1 MKSVKIAIMGMGTVG
16 GGVYR
21 LIQMEG
27 ERIARE
33 QGVKL
38 EVKKT
43 LALDYSVQVP
53 EEIKAADVHEIAS
66 DPEISIVIELMG
78 GMEPAKTFIK
88 TMLEAGKTV
97 VSANK
102 QLIANAWPEL
112 EASAKKGGAG
122 FYFEAS
128 VGGAIP
134 IIRTVNTSL
143 QANTIRSIQA
153 IINGTTNFIMTKMC
167 DEGGDFEDVL
177 KEAQELGYA
186 EANPT
191 ADVDGFDAMYK
202 LSILSSLAFCSRMPI
217 EKIYREGIRDVSKK
231 DIDCI
236 KSLGKQVKLLAIAK
250 KEGKEVEL
258 RVHPTIISGD
268 HMLATV
274 KGSFNAVFLECS
286 MADDLMLYGRGAGDL
301 PTASAVV
308 SDVLNA
314 AVEEKPSYA
323 HFENAEGTVDPDIH
337 FNDNW
342 ETGYY
347 LRLGSAE
354 PAARQKAGAALAEQ
368 GVEISREIALE
379 DDTVLIVERA
389 KERSVQAA
397 VAQMGGVASLLRM
410 Q

>member
-1 MKSVKIAIMGMGTVG
+1 MKNVKIAIMGMGTVG

-21 LIQMEG
+21 LIEMEG

-33 QGVKL
+33 QGICL

-43 LALDYSVQVP
+43 LALQYSVEVP
-53 EEIKAADVHEIAS
+53 EAIKAANVQEIAE
-66 DPEISIVIELMG
+66 DPEISIVVELMG
-78 GMEPAKTFIK
+78 GIEPAKTFIK

-112 EASAKKGGAG
+112 EAAAKKGGAG

-134 IIRTVNTSL
+134 ILRTVNTSL
-143 QANTIRSIQA
+143 QANTIQSIEA

-167 DEGGDFEDVL
+167 DEGGDFAEVL
-177 KEAQELGYA
+177 KEAQDLGYA
-186 EANPT
+186 EADPT

-217 EKIYREGIRDVSKK
+217 DKIYREGIRNVSKK

-236 KSLGKQVKLLAIAK
+236 KSMGKEVKLLAIGK
-250 KEGKEVEL
+250 KDGNEVQL
-258 RVHPTIISGD
+258 RVHPTIIPKD

-274 KGSFNAVFLECS
+274 KGSFNAVFLKCS

-314 AVEEKPSYA
+314 AQEAPVYA
-323 HFENAEGTVDPDIH
+323 RFKNIEGEVDPEIH

-342 ETGYY
+342 QTGYY
-347 LRLGSAE
+347 LRVQGADV
-354 PAARQKAGAALAEQ
+354 QKAKASLKKRGIQ
-368 GVEISREIALE
+368 ISQEIAL
-379 DDTVLIVERA
+379 DGDLALIIDQAYEQ
-389 KERSVQAA
+389 EIQAA
-397 VAQMGGVASLLRM
+397 VQEMGGVAALLRM

>member
-1 MKSVKIAIMGMGTVG
+1 MKNVKIAIMGMGTVG

-21 LIQMEG
+21 LIEMEG

-33 QGVKL
+33 QGICL

-43 LALDYSVQVP
+43 LALQYSVEVP
-53 EEIKAADVHEIAS
+53 EAIKAANVQEIAE
-66 DPEISIVIELMG
+66 DPEISIVVELMG
-78 GMEPAKTFIK
+78 GIEPAKTFIK

-112 EASAKKGGAG
+112 EAAAKKGGAG

-134 IIRTVNTSL
+134 ILRTVNTSL
-143 QANTIRSIQA
+143 QANTIQSIEA

-167 DEGGDFEDVL
+167 DEGGDFAEVL
-177 KEAQELGYA
+177 KEAQDLGYA
-186 EANPT
+186 EADPT

-217 EKIYREGIRDVSKK
+217 DKIYREGIRNVSKK

-236 KSLGKQVKLLAIAK
+236 KSMGKEVKLLAIGK
-250 KEGKEVEL
+250 KDGNEVQL
-258 RVHPTIISGD
+258 RVHPTIIPKD

-274 KGSFNAVFLECS
+274 KGSFNAVFLKCS

-314 AVEEKPSYA
+314 AQEAPVYARFKNVEGE
-323 HFENAEGTVDPDIH
+323 VDPEIH

-342 ETGYY
+342 QTGYY
-347 LRLGSAE
+347 LRVQGADV
-354 PAARQKAGAALAEQ
+354 QKAKASLEKRGIQ
-368 GVEISREIALE
+368 ISQEIAL
-379 DDTVLIVERA
+379 DGDLALIVDQAYEQQI
-389 KERSVQAA
+389 QAA
-397 VAQMGGVASLLRM
+397 VQEMGGVAALLRM

>member
-1 MKSVKIAIMGMGTVG
+1 MKNVKIAIMGMGTVG

-21 LIQMEG
+21 LIEMEG

-33 QGVKL
+33 QGICL

-43 LALDYSVQVP
+43 LALQYSVEVP
-53 EEIKAADVHEIAS
+53 EAIKAANVQEIAE
-66 DPEISIVIELMG
+66 DPEISIVVELMG
-78 GMEPAKTFIK
+78 GIEPAKTFIK

-112 EASAKKGGAG
+112 EAAAKKGGAG

-134 IIRTVNTSL
+134 ILRTVNTSL
-143 QANTIRSIQA
+143 QANTIQSIEA

-167 DEGGDFEDVL
+167 DEGGDFAEVL
-177 KEAQELGYA
+177 KEAQDLGYA
-186 EANPT
+186 EADPT

-217 EKIYREGIRDVSKK
+217 DKIYREGIRNVSKK

-236 KSLGKQVKLLAIAK
+236 KSMGKEVKLLAIGK
-250 KEGKEVEL
+250 KDGNEVQL
-258 RVHPTIISGD
+258 RVHPTIIPKD

-274 KGSFNAVFLECS
+274 KGSFNAVFLKCS

-314 AVEEKPSYA
+314 AQEAPVYARFKNVEGE
-323 HFENAEGTVDPDIH
+323 VDPEIH

-342 ETGYY
+342 QTGYY
-347 LRLGSAE
+347 LRVQGAD
-354 PAARQKAGAALAEQ
+354 AQKAKTALEKRGIQ
-368 GVEISREIALE
+368 ISQEIAL
-379 DDTVLIVERA
+379 DGDLALIIDQAYEQ
-389 KERSVQAA
+389 EIQAA
-397 VAQMGGVASLLRM
+397 VQEMGGVAALLRM

>member
-1 MKSVKIAIMGMGTVG
+1 MKQVKIAIMGMGTVG

-27 ERIARE
+27 ERIAKE
-33 QGVKL
+33 QGICL

-43 LALDYSVQVP
+43 LALDYSVEVP
-53 EEIKAADVHEIAS
+53 DCVKAADAHEIAA
-66 DPEISIVIELMG
+66 DPEISIVVELMG
-78 GMEPAKTFIK
+78 GLEPAKTFIK

-102 QLIANAWPEL
+102 QLIANAWPEI
-112 EASAKKGGAG
+112 EASAKKGNAG

-134 IIRTVNTSL
+134 IIRTVGTSL
-143 QANTIRSIQA
+143 QANTIKSIEA

-167 DEGGDFEDVL
+167 DEGGDFAEVL
-177 KEAQELGYA
+177 KEAQDLGYA

-202 LSILSSLAFCSRMPI
+202 LSILSSLAFCSRMPV
-217 EKIYREGIRDVSKK
+217 EKIYREGIRGVSKK
-231 DIDCI
+231 DIEVI
-236 KSLGKQVKLLAIAK
+236 KSLGKEVKLLAIGK
-250 KEGKEVEL
+250 KQGNEVEL
-258 RVHPTIISGD
+258 RVHPTIIPKD

-274 KGSFNAVFLECS
+274 KGSFNAVFLKCS

-323 HFENAEGTVDPDIH
+323 HFENVEGKVDPAIL
-337 FNDNW
+337 FNTNW

-354 PAARQKAGAALAEQ
+354 QAALDKAQAALGAHGVAVTKLLPLADDFVFLVQKAKEQ
-368 GVEISREIALE
+368 
-379 DDTVLIVERA
+379 D
-389 KERSVQAA
+389 VQAA
-397 VAQMGGVASLLRM
+397 VAELGGVASLLRM

>member
-1 MKSVKIAIMGMGTVG
+1 MKNVKIAIMGMGTVG

-21 LIQMEG
+21 LIEMEG

-33 QGVKL
+33 QGICL

-43 LALDYSVQVP
+43 LALQYSVEVP
-53 EEIKAADVHEIAS
+53 EAIKAANVQEIAE
-66 DPEISIVIELMG
+66 DPEISIVVELMG
-78 GMEPAKTFIK
+78 GIEPAKTFIK

-112 EASAKKGGAG
+112 ETAAKKGGAG

-134 IIRTVNTSL
+134 ILRTVNTSL
-143 QANTIRSIQA
+143 QANTIQSIEA

-167 DEGGDFEDVL
+167 DEGGDFAEVL
-177 KEAQELGYA
+177 KEAQDLGYA
-186 EANPT
+186 EADPT

-217 EKIYREGIRDVSKK
+217 DKIYREGIRNVSKK

-236 KSLGKQVKLLAIAK
+236 KSMGKEVKLLAIGK
-250 KEGKEVEL
+250 KDGNEVQL
-258 RVHPTIISGD
+258 RVHPTIIPKD

-274 KGSFNAVFLECS
+274 KGSFNAVFLKCS

-314 AVEEKPSYA
+314 AQEAPVYARFKNVEGE
-323 HFENAEGTVDPDIH
+323 VDPEIH

-342 ETGYY
+342 QTGYY
-347 LRLGSAE
+347 LRVQGADV
-354 PAARQKAGAALAEQ
+354 QKAKASLEKRGIQ
-368 GVEISREIALE
+368 ISQEIAL
-379 DDTVLIVERA
+379 DGDLALIIDQAYEQEIQVA
-389 KERSVQAA
+389 VQE
-397 VAQMGGVASLLRM
+397 MGGVAALLRM

>member
-1 MKSVKIAIMGMGTVG
+1 MKNVKIAIMGMGTVG

-21 LIQMEG
+21 LIEMEG

-33 QGVKL
+33 QGICL

-43 LALDYSVQVP
+43 LALQYSVEVP
-53 EEIKAADVHEIAS
+53 EAIKAANVQEIAE
-66 DPEISIVIELMG
+66 DPEISIVVELMG
-78 GMEPAKTFIK
+78 GIEPAKTFIK

-112 EASAKKGGAG
+112 EAAAKKGGAG

-134 IIRTVNTSL
+134 ILRTVNTSL
-143 QANTIRSIQA
+143 QANTIQSIEA

-167 DEGGDFEDVL
+167 DEGGDFAEVL
-177 KEAQELGYA
+177 KEAQDLGYA
-186 EANPT
+186 EADPT

-217 EKIYREGIRDVSKK
+217 DKIYREGIRNVSKK

-236 KSLGKQVKLLAIAK
+236 KSMGKEVKLLAIGK
-250 KEGKEVEL
+250 KDGNEVQL
-258 RVHPTIISGD
+258 RVHPTIIPKD

-274 KGSFNAVFLECS
+274 KGSFNAVFLKCS

-314 AVEEKPSYA
+314 AQEAPVYARFKNVEGE
-323 HFENAEGTVDPDIH
+323 VDPEIH

-342 ETGYY
+342 QTGYY
-347 LRLGSAE
+347 LRVQGAD
-354 PAARQKAGAALAEQ
+354 AQKAKTALEKRGIQ
-368 GVEISREIALE
+368 ISQEIAL
-379 DDTVLIVERA
+379 DGDLALIVDQAYEQ
-389 KERSVQAA
+389 EIQAA
-397 VAQMGGVASLLRM
+397 VQEMGGVAALLRM

>member
-1 MKSVKIAIMGMGTVG
+1 MKNVKIAIMGMGTVG

-21 LIQMEG
+21 LIEMEG

-33 QGVKL
+33 QGICL

-43 LALDYSVQVP
+43 LALQYSVEVP
-53 EEIKAADVHEIAS
+53 EAIKAANVQEIAE
-66 DPEISIVIELMG
+66 DPEISIVVELMG

-112 EASAKKGGAG
+112 EAAAKKGGAG

-134 IIRTVNTSL
+134 ILRTVNTSL
-143 QANTIRSIQA
+143 QANTIQSIEA

-167 DEGGDFEDVL
+167 DEGGDFAEVL
-177 KEAQELGYA
+177 KEAQDLGYA
-186 EANPT
+186 EADPT

-217 EKIYREGIRDVSKK
+217 DKIYREGIRNVSKK

-236 KSLGKQVKLLAIAK
+236 KSMGKEVKLLAIGK
-250 KEGKEVEL
+250 KDGNEVQL
-258 RVHPTIISGD
+258 RVHPTIIPKD

-274 KGSFNAVFLECS
+274 KGSFNAVFLKCS

-314 AVEEKPSYA
+314 AQEAPVYARFKNVEGK
-323 HFENAEGTVDPDIH
+323 VDPEIH

-342 ETGYY
+342 QTGYY
-347 LRLGSAE
+347 LRVQGAD
-354 PAARQKAGAALAEQ
+354 AQKAKASLEKRGIQ
-368 GVEISREIALE
+368 ISQEIAL
-379 DDTVLIVERA
+379 DGDLALIIDQAYEQ
-389 KERSVQAA
+389 EIQAA
-397 VAQMGGVASLLRM
+397 VQEMGGVAALLRM

>member
-1 MKSVKIAIMGMGTVG
+1 MKNVKIAIMGMGTVG

-21 LIQMEG
+21 LIEMEG

-33 QGVKL
+33 QGICL

-43 LALDYSVQVP
+43 LALAYSVEVP
-53 EEIKAADVHEIAS
+53 ESVKAANVQEIAE

-112 EASAKKGGAG
+112 EAAAKKGGAG

-143 QANTIRSIQA
+143 QANTIQSIEA

-167 DEGGDFEDVL
+167 DEGGDFAEVL
-177 KEAQELGYA
+177 KEAQDLGYA
-186 EANPT
+186 EADPT

-217 EKIYREGIRDVSKK
+217 DKIYREGIRNVSKK

-236 KSLGKQVKLLAIAK
+236 KAMGKEVKLLAIGK
-250 KEGKEVEL
+250 KDGSKVQL
-258 RVHPTIISGD
+258 RVHPTIIPKE

-274 KGSFNAVFLECS
+274 KGSFNAVFLKCS

-314 AVEEKPSYA
+314 ATQEAPAYA
-323 HFENAEGTVDPDIH
+323 RFKNIEGEVDPAICFD
-337 FNDNW
+337 DNW
-342 ETGYY
+342 QTGYY
-347 LRLGSAE
+347 LRVHEAGA
-354 PAARQKAGAALAEQ
+354 QKAKAALEKRGIRIAQ
-368 GVEISREIALE
+368 EIAL
-379 DDTVLIVERA
+379 DGDLALIIDQAHEQ
-389 KERSVQAA
+389 EIQAA
-397 VAQMGGVASLLRM
+397 VQEMGGVASLLRM

>member
-1 MKSVKIAIMGMGTVG
+1 MKNVKIAIMGMGTVG

-21 LIQMEG
+21 LIEMEG

-33 QGVKL
+33 QGICL

-43 LALDYSVQVP
+43 LALQYSVEVP
-53 EEIKAADVHEIAS
+53 EAIKAANVQEIAE
-66 DPEISIVIELMG
+66 DPEISIVVELMG

-112 EASAKKGGAG
+112 EAAAKKGGAG

-128 VGGAIP
+128 VGGTIP
-134 IIRTVNTSL
+134 ILRTVNTSL
-143 QANTIRSIQA
+143 QANTIQSIEA

-167 DEGGDFEDVL
+167 DEGGDFAEVL
-177 KEAQELGYA
+177 KEAQDLGYA
-186 EANPT
+186 EADPT

-217 EKIYREGIRDVSKK
+217 DKIYREGIRNVSKK

-236 KSLGKQVKLLAIAK
+236 KSMGKEVKLLAIGK
-250 KEGKEVEL
+250 KDGNEVQL
-258 RVHPTIISGD
+258 RVHPTIIPKE

-274 KGSFNAVFLECS
+274 KGSFNAVFLKCS

-314 AVEEKPSYA
+314 AQEAPVYARFKNVEGE
-323 HFENAEGTVDPDIH
+323 VDPEIC

-342 ETGYY
+342 QTGYY
-347 LRLGSAE
+347 LRVQGAD
-354 PAARQKAGAALAEQ
+354 AQKAKAALEKRGIQ
-368 GVEISREIALE
+368 ISQEIAL
-379 DDTVLIVERA
+379 DGDLALIVDQAYEQ
-389 KERSVQAA
+389 EIQAA
-397 VAQMGGVASLLRM
+397 VQEMGGVAALLRM

>member
-1 MKSVKIAIMGMGTVG
+1 MKNVKIAIMGMGTVG

-21 LIQMEG
+21 LIEMEG

-33 QGVKL
+33 QGICL

-43 LALDYSVQVP
+43 LALQYSVEVP
-53 EEIKAADVHEIAS
+53 EAIKAANVQEIAE
-66 DPEISIVIELMG
+66 DPEISIVVELMG

-112 EASAKKGGAG
+112 EAAAKKGGAG

-134 IIRTVNTSL
+134 ILRTVNTSL
-143 QANTIRSIQA
+143 QANTIQSIEA

-167 DEGGDFEDVL
+167 DEGGDFAEVL
-177 KEAQELGYA
+177 KEAQDLGYA
-186 EANPT
+186 EADPT

-217 EKIYREGIRDVSKK
+217 DKIYREGIRNVSKK

-236 KSLGKQVKLLAIAK
+236 KSMGKEVKLLAIGK
-250 KEGKEVEL
+250 KDGNEVQL
-258 RVHPTIISGD
+258 RVHPTIIPKE

-274 KGSFNAVFLECS
+274 KGSFNAVFLKCS

-314 AVEEKPSYA
+314 AQEAPVYARFKNVEGE
-323 HFENAEGTVDPDIH
+323 VDPEIC

-342 ETGYY
+342 QTGYY
-347 LRLGSAE
+347 LRVQGAD
-354 PAARQKAGAALAEQ
+354 AQKAKAALEKRGIQ
-368 GVEISREIALE
+368 ISQEIAL
-379 DDTVLIVERA
+379 DGDLALIVDQAYEQ
-389 KERSVQAA
+389 EIQAA
-397 VAQMGGVASLLRM
+397 VQEMGGVAALLRM

>member
-1 MKSVKIAIMGMGTVG
+1 MKNVKIAIMGMGTVG

-21 LIQMEG
+21 LIEMEG

-33 QGVKL
+33 QGICL
-38 EVKKT
+38 EVKKA
-43 LALDYSVQVP
+43 LALQYSVEVP
-53 EEIKAADVHEIAS
+53 EAIKAANVQEIAE
-66 DPEISIVIELMG
+66 DPEISIVVELMG

-112 EASAKKGGAG
+112 EAAAKKGGAG

-134 IIRTVNTSL
+134 ILRTVNTSL
-143 QANTIRSIQA
+143 QANTIQSIEA

-167 DEGGDFEDVL
+167 DEGGDFAEVL
-177 KEAQELGYA
+177 KEAQDLGYA
-186 EANPT
+186 EADPT

-217 EKIYREGIRDVSKK
+217 DKIYREGIRNVSKK

-236 KSLGKQVKLLAIAK
+236 KSMGKEVKLLAIGK
-250 KEGKEVEL
+250 KDGNEVQL
-258 RVHPTIISGD
+258 RVHPTIIPKE

-274 KGSFNAVFLECS
+274 KGSFNAVFLKCS

-314 AVEEKPSYA
+314 AQEAPVYARFKNVEGE
-323 HFENAEGTVDPDIH
+323 VDPEIC

-342 ETGYY
+342 QAGYY
-347 LRLGSAE
+347 LRIQGEDA
-354 PAARQKAGAALAEQ
+354 PKAKAALEKRGIQ
-368 GVEISREIALE
+368 ISQEIAL
-379 DDTVLIVERA
+379 DGDLALIVDQAYEQ
-389 KERSVQAA
+389 EIQAA
-397 VAQMGGVASLLRM
+397 VQEMGGVAALLRM

>member
-1 MKSVKIAIMGMGTVG
+1 MKNVKIAIMGMGTVG

-21 LIQMEG
+21 LIEMEG

-33 QGVKL
+33 QGICL

-43 LALDYSVQVP
+43 LALQYSVEVP
-53 EEIKAADVHEIAS
+53 EAIKAANVQEIAE
-66 DPEISIVIELMG
+66 DPEISIVVELMG
-78 GMEPAKTFIK
+78 GIEPAKTFIK

-112 EASAKKGGAG
+112 EAAAKKGGAG

-134 IIRTVNTSL
+134 ILRTVNTSL
-143 QANTIRSIQA
+143 QANTIQSIEA

-167 DEGGDFEDVL
+167 DEGGDFAEVL
-177 KEAQELGYA
+177 KEAQDLGYA
-186 EANPT
+186 EADPT

-217 EKIYREGIRDVSKK
+217 DKIYREGIRNVSKK

-236 KSLGKQVKLLAIAK
+236 KSMGKEVKLLAIGK
-250 KEGKEVEL
+250 KDGNEVQL
-258 RVHPTIISGD
+258 RVHPTIIPKD

-274 KGSFNAVFLECS
+274 KGSFNAVFLKCS

-314 AVEEKPSYA
+314 AQEAPVYARFKNVEGE
-323 HFENAEGTVDPDIH
+323 VDPEIH

-342 ETGYY
+342 QTGYY
-347 LRLGSAE
+347 LRVQGADV
-354 PAARQKAGAALAEQ
+354 QKAKASLEKRGIQ
-368 GVEISREIALE
+368 ISQEIAL
-379 DDTVLIVERA
+379 DGDLALIIDQAYEQ
-389 KERSVQAA
+389 EIQAA
-397 VAQMGGVASLLRM
+397 VQEMGGVAALLRM

>member
-1 MKSVKIAIMGMGTVG
+1 MKNVKIAIMGMGTVG

-21 LIQMEG
+21 LIEMEG

-33 QGVKL
+33 QGICL

-43 LALDYSVQVP
+43 LALQYSVEVP
-53 EEIKAADVHEIAS
+53 EAIKAANVQEIAE
-66 DPEISIVIELMG
+66 DPEISIVVELMG

-112 EASAKKGGAG
+112 EAAAKKGGAG

-134 IIRTVNTSL
+134 ILRTVNTSL
-143 QANTIRSIQA
+143 QANTIQSIEA

-167 DEGGDFEDVL
+167 DEGGDFAEVL
-177 KEAQELGYA
+177 KEAQDLGYA
-186 EANPT
+186 EADPT

-217 EKIYREGIRDVSKK
+217 DKIYREGIRNVSKK

-236 KSLGKQVKLLAIAK
+236 KSMGKEVKLLAIGK
-250 KEGKEVEL
+250 KDGNEVQL
-258 RVHPTIISGD
+258 RVHPTIIPKD

-274 KGSFNAVFLECS
+274 KGSFNAVFLKCS

-314 AVEEKPSYA
+314 AQEAPVYARFKNVEGK
-323 HFENAEGTVDPDIH
+323 VDPEIH

-342 ETGYY
+342 QTGYY
-347 LRLGSAE
+347 LRVQGADV
-354 PAARQKAGAALAEQ
+354 QKAKSALEKRGIQ
-368 GVEISREIALE
+368 ISQEIAL
-379 DDTVLIVERA
+379 DGDLALIVEQA
-389 KERSVQAA
+389 YEQQIQAA
-397 VAQMGGVASLLRM
+397 VQEMGGVAALLRM

>member
-1 MKSVKIAIMGMGTVG
+1 MKNVKIAIMGMGTVG

-21 LIQMEG
+21 LIQQEG
-27 ERIARE
+27 ERIAKQ
-33 QGVKL
+33 QGIQL

-43 LALDYSVQVP
+43 LALDYSVEVP
-53 EEIKAADVHEIAS
+53 DSLKAADVHEIAS
-66 DPEISIVIELMG
+66 DPEISIVIELRG
-78 GMEPAKTFIK
+78 GIEPAKTFIT

-112 EASAKKGGAG
+112 EASAKKGNAG

-134 IIRTVNTSL
+134 ILRVVNTSL
-143 QANTIRSIQA
+143 QANTIHSIEA

-167 DEGGDFEDVL
+167 DEGGDFEEVL
-177 KEAQELGYA
+177 REAQALGYA
-186 EANPT
+186 EADPT

-217 EKIYREGIRDVSKK
+217 DKIYREGIRKVSKK

-236 KSLGKQVKLLAIAK
+236 KALGKEVKLLAIGK
-250 KEGKEVEL
+250 KQGNQVEL
-258 RVHPTIISGD
+258 RVHPTIIPRD

-274 KGSFNAVFLECS
+274 KGSFNAVFLKCS
-286 MADDLMLYGRGAGDL
+286 MADDLMFYGRGAGDL

-314 AVEEKPSYA
+314 AVEEKPAYA
-323 HFENAEGTVDPDIH
+323 PFENVEGKVEPGIC
-337 FNDNW
+337 FNTNW
-342 ETGYY
+342 EAGYY
-347 LRLGSAE
+347 LRLGCGAKE
-354 PAARQKAGAALAEQ
+354 TAKKAQKVLGEAGIQ
-368 GVEISREIALE
+368 VSQVIDLE
-379 DDTVLIVERA
+379 DDTVLIVEKA
-389 KERSVQAA
+389 KELEIQEA
-397 VAQMGGVASLLRM
+397 VKKMGGVASLLRM

>member
-1 MKSVKIAIMGMGTVG
+1 MKNVKIAIMGMGTVG

-21 LIQMEG
+21 LIEMEG

-33 QGVKL
+33 QGICL

-43 LALDYSVQVP
+43 LALQYSVEVP
-53 EEIKAADVHEIAS
+53 EAVKAANVQEIAE
-66 DPEISIVIELMG
+66 DPEISIVVELMG

-112 EASAKKGGAG
+112 EAAAKKGGAG

-143 QANTIRSIQA
+143 QANTIQSIEA

-167 DEGGDFEDVL
+167 DEGGDFAEVL
-177 KEAQELGYA
+177 KEAQDLGYA
-186 EANPT
+186 EADPT

-217 EKIYREGIRDVSKK
+217 DKIYREGIRSVSKK

-236 KSLGKQVKLLAIAK
+236 KAMGKEVKLLAIGK
-250 KEGKEVEL
+250 KDGNNVQL
-258 RVHPTIISGD
+258 RVHPTIIPKE

-274 KGSFNAVFLECS
+274 KGSFNAVFLKCS
-286 MADDLMLYGRGAGDL
+286 MADDLLLYGRGAGDL

-308 SDVLNA
+308 SDILNA
-314 AVEEKPSYA
+314 ATQEAPEYA
-323 HFENAEGTVDPDIH
+323 HFKNVEGEVDPAICFD
-337 FNDNW
+337 DNW
-342 ETGYY
+342 QTGYY
-347 LRLGSAE
+347 LRIGGE
-354 PAARQKAGAALAEQ
+354 AAQKARAALEKRGIQIAQ
-368 GVEISREIALE
+368 EIAL
-379 DDTVLIVERA
+379 DGDLALIIDQAHEQDI
-389 KERSVQAA
+389 QAA
-397 VAQMGGVASLLRM
+397 AQEMGGVAALLRM

>member
-21 LIQMEG
+21 LIEMEG

-33 QGVKL
+33 QGICL

-43 LALDYSVQVP
+43 LALAYSVEVP
-53 EEIKAADVHEIAS
+53 EAVKAANVQEIAE
-66 DPEISIVIELMG
+66 DPEISIVVELMG

-112 EASAKKGGAG
+112 EAAAKKGGAG

-143 QANTIRSIQA
+143 QANTIQSIEA

-167 DEGGDFEDVL
+167 DEGGDFAEVL
-177 KEAQELGYA
+177 KEAQDLGYA
-186 EANPT
+186 EADPT

-217 EKIYREGIRDVSKK
+217 DKIYREGIRNVSKK

-236 KSLGKQVKLLAIAK
+236 KAMGKEVKLLAIGK
-250 KEGKEVEL
+250 KDGNKVQL
-258 RVHPTIISGD
+258 RVHPTIIPKE

-274 KGSFNAVFLECS
+274 KGSFNAVFLKCS

-314 AVEEKPSYA
+314 ATQEAPVYARFKNVEGKI
-323 HFENAEGTVDPDIH
+323 DPAICFD
-337 FNDNW
+337 DNW
-342 ETGYY
+342 QTGYY
-347 LRLGSAE
+347 LRVHEAGA
-354 PAARQKAGAALAEQ
+354 QKAKVALEKRGIQIAQ
-368 GVEISREIALE
+368 EIAL
-379 DDTVLIVERA
+379 DGDLALIIDQAHEQ
-389 KERSVQAA
+389 EIQAA
-397 VAQMGGVASLLRM
+397 VQEMGGVASLLRM

>member
-21 LIQMEG
+21 LIEMEG
-27 ERIARE
+27 KRIARE
-33 QGVKL
+33 QGICL

-43 LALDYSVQVP
+43 LALAYSVEVP
-53 EEIKAADVHEIAS
+53 EAVKAANVQEIAE
-66 DPEISIVIELMG
+66 DPEISIVVELMG

-112 EASAKKGGAG
+112 EAAAKKGGAG

-143 QANTIRSIQA
+143 QANTIQSIEA

-167 DEGGDFEDVL
+167 DEGGDFAEVL

-186 EANPT
+186 EADPT

-217 EKIYREGIRDVSKK
+217 DKIYREGIRNVSKK

-236 KSLGKQVKLLAIAK
+236 KSMGKEVKLLAIGK
-250 KEGKEVEL
+250 KDGNKVQL
-258 RVHPTIISGD
+258 RVHPTIIPKE

-274 KGSFNAVFLECS
+274 KGSFNAVFLKCS

-314 AVEEKPSYA
+314 ATQEAPAYARFKNVEGE
-323 HFENAEGTVDPDIH
+323 VDPEICFD
-337 FNDNW
+337 DNW
-342 ETGYY
+342 QTGYY
-347 LRLGSAE
+347 LRVQGGD
-354 PAARQKAGAALAEQ
+354 AAQKAKAALEKRGIQIAQ
-368 GVEISREIALE
+368 EIAL
-379 DDTVLIVERA
+379 DGDLALIVDQAREQ
-389 KERSVQAA
+389 EIQAA
-397 VAQMGGVASLLRM
+397 VQEMGGVASLLRM